1 MDLNRRE
8 FGTIAGISLSAA
20 LAGCADTEE
29 GGDDTGSETDE
40 ADSSEEEADDSGGEA
55 DDSETDVTEDGE
67 SDDSG
72 TDEIE
77 SDDSGDDA
85 GDDSE
90 DEAEDDVA
98 DQDSS
103 EDDEEANSTESGEA
117 NESDDEDDDEEV
129 YEDEAID
136 GEVVL
141 SEAAERHLE
150 VERHTF
156 TWAETP
162 PSELCQVHAML
173 VNASGAELAVSMT
186 ARVFDADGNEL
197 SSTTKA
203 ATEGPEPGA
212 DDAVYSFDLNNC
224 AETAAYE
231 LEVTDVEA
239 TGETGEVDEAPDRH
253 LLRVLVQ
260 DGVGEPI
267 EDATVSVEEGGLG
280 GWGETQVVDDHGQAE
295 FEFQTGEYAVTVEAE
310 GYPTLEESLELTGN
324 VEYTATLRA
333 GD

>member
-8 FGTIAGISLSAA
+8 FGTIAGVSLSAM

-29 GGDDTGSETDE
+29 GGDDAGTETDE
-40 ADSSEEEADDSGGEA
+40 ADGSDGEA
-55 DDSETDVTEDGE
+55 DETDGDSATDDSDDGGSDESEVDDPDTAEDESDVPDDEDGA
-67 SDDSG
+67 
-72 TDEIE
+72 T
-77 SDDSGDDA
+77 
-85 GDDSE
+85 
-90 DEAEDDVA
+90 

-103 EDDEEANSTESGEA
+103 EDDEEPADATESGEA
-117 NESDDEDDDEEV
+117 TESDGENGEEAV
-129 YEDEAID
+129 YEDESVD

-141 SEAAERHLE
+141 SEAADSHLE

-156 TWAETP
+156 TWEDEP

-173 VNASGAELAVSMT
+173 ANASGAELTVSMT

-203 ATEGPEPGA
+203 ATEGPEAGA
-212 DDAVYSFDLNNC
+212 DDAVYSFELNNC
-224 AETAAYE
+224 PETAAYE
-231 LEVTDVEA
+231 LEITDVEA
-239 TGETGEVDEAPDRH
+239 TGETGGIDDEPERH

-260 DGVGEPI
+260 DRFGDPI
-267 EDATVSVEEGGLG
+267 ESATVSVEERGLG
-280 GWGETQVVDDHGQAE
+280 GWGETQAVDGHGQAE
-295 FEFQTGEYAVTVEAE
+295 FEFQTGEYVVTVEAE
-310 GYPTLEESLELTGN
+310 GYPTLEDSLELTGG

>member
-1 MDLNRRE
+1 MELKRRE
-8 FGTIAGISLSAA
+8 FAVITGVSLSGV

-29 GGDDTGSETDE
+29 EEGGDDSGSETDE
-40 ADSSEEEADDSGGEA
+40 ADDSAADGA
-55 DDSETDVTEDGE
+55 EDGE
-67 SDDSG
+67 SDDSEA
-72 TDEIE
+72 DETE
-77 SDDSGDDA
+77 SDDARNENGDDGSGDDIA
-85 GDDSE
+85 NEDANENEEPADS
-90 DEAEDDVA
+90 
-98 DQDSS
+98 
-103 EDDEEANSTESGEA
+103 ESGEA
-117 NESDDEDDDEEV
+117 NESDEDDGDDEEV

-156 TWAETP
+156 TWGDEP
-162 PSELCQVHAML
+162 PSELCQVHMML
-173 VNASGAELAVSMT
+173 ANASGAELAVSMT
-186 ARVFDADGNEL
+186 ARVYDADGNEL

-212 DDAVYSFDLNNC
+212 DDAVYSFELNNC

-239 TGETGEVDEAPDRH
+239 AGETEEVEEAPDRH

-267 EDATVSVEEGGLG
+267 DDATVSVEEQGLG
-280 GWGETQVVDDHGQAE
+280 GWGDTQAVDDHGRTE
-295 FEFQTGEYAVTVEAE
+295 FEFQAGEYLVIVEAE

-324 VEYTATLRA
+324 VEYTATLR
-333 GD
+333 GSD

>member
-1 MDLNRRE
+1 MDLKRRE
-8 FGTIAGISLSAA
+8 FAAITGVSLSAV
-20 LAGCADTEE
+20 LAGCADAEE
-29 GGDDTGSETDE
+29 GGDDSGSETD
-40 ADSSEEEADDSGGEA
+40 GA
-55 DDSETDVTEDGE
+55 DDSEGEAEDSAADEAEDGG
-67 SDDSG
+67 SDDSEAAE
-72 TDEIE
+72 TE
-77 SDDSGDDA
+77 SDDA
-85 GDDSE
+85 GDGDDDSE
-90 DEAEDDVA
+90 DPAEDDAA

-103 EDDEEANSTESGEA
+103 EDDEEPADSESGEA
-117 NESDDEDDDEEV
+117 NESDEDDGDDEAV

-136 GEVVL
+136 GAVVL

-156 TWAETP
+156 TWAEAP
-162 PSELCQVHAML
+162 PSELCQVHAMFA
-173 VNASGAELAVSMT
+173 NASGAELAVSMT

-212 DDAVYSFDLNNC
+212 DDAVYSFELNNC

-231 LEVTDVEA
+231 LEVTEVEA
-239 TGETGEVDEAPDRH
+239 TGEAEEVEEAPERH

-260 DGVGEPI
+260 DGFGEPI
-267 EDATVSVEEGGLG
+267 EDATVSAEERGLG
-280 GWGETQVVDDHGQAE
+280 GWGETRTVDDHGQAE
-295 FEFQTGEYAVTVEAE
+295 FEFQAGDYLVTVEAE

>member
-1 MDLNRRE
+1 MELKRRE
-8 FGTIAGISLSAA
+8 FAAITGVSLSGV

-29 GGDDTGSETDE
+29 EEEGDDSGSETDE
-40 ADSSEEEADDSGGEA
+40 ADDSAADGAEDGGS
-55 DDSETDVTEDGE
+55 DDSEADETE
-67 SDDSG
+67 S
-72 TDEIE
+72 
-77 SDDSGDDA
+77 DDA
-85 GDDSE
+85 GDENGDDDSE
-90 DEAEDDVA
+90 DTAEDDGA
-98 DQDSS
+98 DQDAT
-103 EDDEEANSTESGEA
+103 EGDEEPADSESGEA
-117 NESDDEDDDEEV
+117 NESDEDDDGDDEAV

-156 TWAETP
+156 TWGDEP
-162 PSELCQVHAML
+162 PSELCQVHTML
-173 VNASGAELAVSMT
+173 ANASGAELAVSMT
-186 ARVFDADGNEL
+186 ARVYDADGNEL

-212 DDAVYSFDLNNC
+212 DDAVYSFELNNC

-239 TGETGEVDEAPDRH
+239 TGETEEVEEAPDRH

-267 EDATVSVEEGGLG
+267 EDATVSAEERGLG
-280 GWGETQVVDDHGQAE
+280 GWGETQTVDDHGQAE
-295 FEFQTGEYAVTVEAE
+295 FEFQAGEYVVTVEAE
-310 GYPTLEESLELTGN
+310 GYPTLEESIELTGS

>member
-1 MDLNRRE
+1 MELKRRE
-8 FGTIAGISLSAA
+8 FATITGLSLSAV

-29 GGDDTGSETDE
+29 EGNDSGSETDGT
-40 ADSSEEEADDSGGEA
+40 DDSEGEA
-55 DDSETDVTEDGE
+55 EDSAADEAENGRSDDSETDETE
-67 SDDSG
+67 S
-72 TDEIE
+72 
-77 SDDSGDDA
+77 DDA
-85 GDDSE
+85 GDGNGDDADDSE
-90 DEAEDDVA
+90 AETEDDAA

-103 EDDEEANSTESGEA
+103 EDDEEPADSESGEA
-117 NESDDEDDDEEV
+117 NEPDEDDGDDDEEV

-136 GEVVL
+136 GAVVL

-156 TWAETP
+156 TWAEAP

-173 VNASGAELAVSMT
+173 ANASGAELAVSMT
-186 ARVFDADGNEL
+186 ARAFDADGNEL

-212 DDAVYSFDLNNC
+212 DDAVYSFELNNC

-239 TGETGEVDEAPDRH
+239 TGEAEEVEEAPERH

-260 DGVGEPI
+260 DGFGEPI
-267 EDATVSVEEGGLG
+267 EDATVSAEERGLG
-280 GWGETQVVDDHGQAE
+280 GWGETQTVDDHGQAE

-310 GYPTLEESLELTGN
+310 GYPTLEESLELTGS